1 MRLLIGIFISFMIAV
16 IARDL
21 GLRLPLDLE
30 IQLGILGVLIPL
42 PYQSD
47 LTIYGKDV
55 MDFTVLGLRSM

>member
-1 MRLLIGIFISFMIAV
+1 MGSKGGRAPPPPDPFATASAQTQSNVGTAIANSY
-16 IARDL
+16 
-21 GLRLPLDLE
+21 
-30 IQLGILGVLIPL
+30 LIPF

>member
-55 MDFTVLGLRSM
+55 MDFTVLRLRSM

>member
-1 MRLLIGIFISFMIAV
+1 MEAALLFAAAAFFVGWLLGYATRAYLSRRR
-16 IARDL
+16 RDKA
-21 GLRLPLDLE
+21 
-30 IQLGILGVLIPL
+30 LIPF